1 MRCQDWQLRPSD
13 HHLINSRLNF
23 NMMFVWY
30 DAVVQIQLQSEWT
43 LSAEASPAVNLS
55 SRHFLLAGSKKHV
68 SVRRLRQT
76 AFKDPSLSISCW
88 RKASDL
94 TAQQDVCL
102 SVWSWYKSEHDVLPV
117 WYLQPE
123 RSSGEEFDH
132 NGRIIHR
139 SLRLVQSET
148 SSPTD
153 SNQSSW
159 SHSCSLADELFTDE
173 LMQLN

>member
-1 MRCQDWQLRPSD
+1 
-13 HHLINSRLNF
+13 
-23 NMMFVWY
+23 MFVWY

-55 SRHFLLAGSKKHV
+55 SRHLLLAGSKKHV

-102 SVWSWYKSEHDVLPV
+102 SVWSWYLNQNTTSFLSDTCSRREVQVKNLITMTESFAPFGPEWDVFSDWFKSELLISFMLPGG
-117 WYLQPE
+117 WTLY
-123 RSSGEEFDH
+123 RWI
-132 NGRIIHR
+132 NAIK
-139 SLRLVQSET
+139 
-148 SSPTD
+148 
-153 SNQSSW
+153 
-159 SHSCSLADELFTDE
+159 
-173 LMQLN
+173 LMLLSKKQH

>member
-1 MRCQDWQLRPSD
+1 MKCCDWQLRPSD

-23 NMMFVWY
+23 DMMFVWY

-102 SVWSWYKSEHDVLPV
+102 SVWSWYLNQNMTSFLSDTCSRREVQVKNLITMAESFIV
-117 WYLQPE
+117 
-123 RSSGEEFDH
+123 RSIWS
-132 NGRIIHR
+132 RVR
-139 SLRLVQSET
+139 RLLRLIQIRA
-148 SSPTD
+148 PD
-153 SNQSSW
+153 LIHAPWRMN
-159 SHSCSLADELFTDE
+159 SLQ
-173 LMQLN
+173 MN